1 MRVLYLSILLGV
13 MMSGCKVKTQ
23 ENEINDVVEDQ
34 IDSTTVAIVPS
45 DLLVEEEEKETR
57 RIDESFI
64 DFIYSFTRNEKIQ
77 ASRINFPLPNYA
89 LNEKILIDKENWQF
103 DPLFTRMDTYTN
115 IYESNSELEIEED
128 TSATSAQ
135 LEWIFLKEKK
145 IRRYYFERIEGL
157 WKLEAIDNAAILKE
171 EPSSSEDFFTF
182 YERFANDSV
191 FQLQRTSNPL
201 KFVTY
206 DPDDEFSILE
216 TTLDAGQFMAF
227 SPTLPKDTLTNVNYG
242 QNTLSHSNVMII
254 EMKGNGNGFSN
265 TFYFKRRNGL
275 WKLTQYDDLSD

>member
-1 MRVLYLSILLGV
+1 MKVFYWSMILGLL
-13 MMSGCKVKTQ
+13 MSACKVKTQ
-23 ENEINDVVEDQ
+23 ENETTEVVEEQ
-34 IDSTTVAIVPS
+34 SDSTTVS
-45 DLLVEEEEKETR
+45 DVSNEFLIEQEEKIPQTV
-57 RIDESFI
+57 DESFI

-77 ASRINFPLPNYA
+77 ESRIIFPLPNYTH
-89 LNEKILIDKENWQF
+89 NEKILLKKEDWQF
-103 DPLFTRMDTYTN
+103 DPLFTEMDTYTN
-115 IYESNSELEIEED
+115 IHESNYELEIEED
-128 TSATSAQ
+128 TTATSAQ

-145 IRRYYFERIEGL
+145 IRRYYFERKDGL
-157 WKLEAIDNAAILKE
+157 WKLEAIDNAAMIKNDSTANE
-171 EPSSSEDFFTF
+171 EFYSF

-201 KFVTY
+201 KFVTF

-242 QNTLSHSNVMII
+242 QNTLSQSDVMII
-254 EMKGNGNGFSN
+254 ELKGNGNGFNN

-275 WKLTQYDDLSD
+275 WKLIEYDDLSD